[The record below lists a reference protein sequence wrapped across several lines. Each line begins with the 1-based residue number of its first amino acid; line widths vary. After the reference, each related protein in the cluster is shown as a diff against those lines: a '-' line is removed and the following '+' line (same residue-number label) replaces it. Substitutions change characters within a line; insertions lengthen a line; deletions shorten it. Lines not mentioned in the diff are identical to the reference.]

1 MKRVLLVIAAILMM
15 GNAFSQDKKRWLP
28 STVRQQIQDIEAQA
42 RQRPVPMTLN
52 TDKIKVIPK
61 APEVKDFLNIWA
73 KNHQL
78 NIWAKNHQFIRPIAI
93 DSAIVKKYHL
103 KFSLNTSLKQSNF
116 HSQEKYGKL
125 FSSKFHFDYFNH
137 IDDSI
142 K

>member
-15 GNAFSQDKKRWLP
+15 GNAFSQDKNRWLP

-42 RQRPVPMTLN
+42 RQRPIPMTLN
-52 TDKIKVIPK
+52 TNKIKVIPK
-61 APEVKDFLNIWA
+61 VPEVKDLPSIFLP
-73 KNHQL
+73 
-78 NIWAKNHQFIRPIAI
+78 KNHQFIRPIAI

-103 KFSLNTSLKQSNF
+103 KFPLNTSLKQSNF

-125 FSSKFHFDYFNH
+125 FSSKFHFDYFNR